1 MEKTKTLKYLNFIGA
16 VKESLLKP
24 ELPLETIADVISRQL
39 SQSQLNHLIDYFN
52 KQYEGRYG
60 EKTHRPYTKRELRE
74 KGYLI

>member
-39 SQSQLNHLIDYFN
+39 SQSQLNHLIDYFK
-52 KQYEGRYG
+52 KQYEGKYG
-60 EKTHRPYTKRELRE
+60 ETTRQPYTRKELKE
-74 KGYLI
+74 KGIIV